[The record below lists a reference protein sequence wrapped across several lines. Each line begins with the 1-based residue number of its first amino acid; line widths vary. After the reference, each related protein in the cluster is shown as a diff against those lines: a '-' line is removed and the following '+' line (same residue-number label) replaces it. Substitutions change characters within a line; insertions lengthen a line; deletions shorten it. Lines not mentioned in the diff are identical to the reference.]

1 MGDRVK
7 DGPLGRSA
15 RLVATLVLSIAVFA
29 AAGRGFTAENSAV
42 GTGNGLAID
51 TSDRSALVLSAKRYI
66 LARASEIR
74 DGNLRT
80 ATLDAIDNPQTCSRH
95 RLGLDDAAKTR
106 IMANLSAEGLVDPED
121 EAKFPGG
128 LMAGVFQIG

>member
-29 AAGRGFTAENSAV
+29 AAGRGFAAENSAV
-42 GTGNGLAID
+42 GAGNGLAVE

-66 LARASEIR
+66 LARTGEIK
-74 DGNLRT
+74 DEKLRT
-80 ATLDAIDNPQTCSRH
+80 ATLDAIDHQQTRSRQ
-95 RLGLDDAAKTR
+95 RIGLDDRT
-106 IMANLSAEGLVDPED
+106 
-121 EAKFPGG
+121 
-128 LMAGVFQIG
+128 